1 MLSWRI
7 STSIY
12 HYFYPGTAG
21 YNQHCHNNSDCFNH
35 SGKQVQDETATKD
48 WVSITLNEFVFSNC

>member
-1 MLSWRI
+1 MFMLSWRI

-12 HYFYPGTAG
+12 HYFSPGVAA

-35 SGKQVQDETATKD
+35 SGKEVQDETETKD
-48 WVSITLNEFVFSNC
+48 WVSITLN